1 MMDDQQELWI
11 DKIRRLAPVIEK
23 AEYELHRTKADEKRI
38 MAQLKAKALAEGH
51 KTVASQESYAEN
63 QDELYQSRLKIGVAQ
78 GFLSSA
84 KVQIDALKIGFEE
97 WRTKMVNEREERR
110 RYGVNGSE

>member
-1 MMDDQQELWI
+1 MDDQQELWI

-51 KTVASQESYAEN
+51 KTVASQ
-63 QDELYQSRLKIGVAQ
+63 
-78 GFLSSA
+78 
-84 KVQIDALKIGFEE
+84 
-97 WRTKMVNEREERR
+97 
-110 RYGVNGSE
+110 